1 MTIRHIVLFRL
12 NAGMDRGDSCVLRA
26 AALSRT
32 HAEHIP
38 EILEWWAGF
47 DCGGRSISCDFMVM
61 GLFAGRA
68 ELDRYLKDPHHRR
81 GAGQWAELASW
92 VVIDVDEGESHVSGE

>member
-1 MTIRHIVLFRL
+1 
-12 NAGMDRGDSCVLRA
+12 
-26 AALSRT
+26 
-32 HAEHIP
+32 
-38 EILEWWAGF
+38 
-47 DCGGRSISCDFMVM
+47 MVM